1 MLTAAP
7 GVADLIEKAS
17 WAAPAT
23 WVEHARSAVAARA
36 LAPTVGRIDRL
47 VEQPTARERDAARLL
62 PSRLTVPEIARE
74 LGISTNT
81 LKTHLKGLYRKL
93 GVTSRGEAVVVAREL
108 GVVHDPKPDLHLD
121 ELRGER

>member
-1 MLTAAP
+1 M
-7 GVADLIEKAS
+7 
-17 WAAPAT
+17 
-23 WVEHARSAVAARA
+23 
-36 LAPTVGRIDRL
+36 
-47 VEQPTARERDAARLL
+47 L

-108 GVVHDPKPDLHLD
+108 GVVHDPKPAPPSMNPRRTMIVLHV
-121 ELRGER
+121 RPRYRTQRRTRATNSRR